1 MDDKGRT
8 ISPFVGNH
16 KHYLRFGNAGND
28 FDKFTI
34 AFPEKLSND
43 ADAFEYVT
51 PHYEKR
57 VAMYFDPNVGSRQ
70 ANNTLVTTPR
80 DSWTMGMNVHY
91 NESETREAQFVV
103 IKRGGASSLSI
114 TGKSCIVNC
123 VLPPVPVI
131 PLEEVTNLWSD
142 PKTWKNL
149 PNRIPLEGEDVIV
162 PTDYNVIYDIGISP
176 LFKSLEING
185 RVTFLPGQPAELNT
199 YSIWVRAGELF
210 AGNATHAHDGT
221 VNITLHGNALT
232 PSAFVFSPNIR
243 TMNKNF
249 IVTGTVKF
257 YGKVRST
264 TTRLHS
270 EVYPNQELF
279 FVAPNLD
286 WKKGDE
292 IALTASNRNIVSY
305 ETATILDYLPGN
317 G

>member
-1 MDDKGRT
+1 MSGTGPAKSHSIQVYKYDDSFTGLSSVKPKRFLTAFTDKTTYLVKANGKSMDDKGRT

-185 RVTFLPGQPAELNT
+185 RVTFLPG
-199 YSIWVRAGELF
+199 
-210 AGNATHAHDGT
+210 
-221 VNITLHGNALT
+221 
-232 PSAFVFSPNIR
+232 
-243 TMNKNF
+243 
-249 IVTGTVKF
+249 
-257 YGKVRST
+257 
-264 TTRLHS
+264 
-270 EVYPNQELF
+270 
-279 FVAPNLD
+279 
-286 WKKGDE
+286 
-292 IALTASNRNIVSY
+292 
-305 ETATILDYLPGN
+305 
-317 G
+317 